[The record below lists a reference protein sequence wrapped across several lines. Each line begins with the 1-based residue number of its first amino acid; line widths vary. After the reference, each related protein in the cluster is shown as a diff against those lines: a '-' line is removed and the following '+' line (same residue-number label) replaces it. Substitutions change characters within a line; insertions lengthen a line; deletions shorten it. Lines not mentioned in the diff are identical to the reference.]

1 MNRAVELSKAFLKDQ
16 PASAARVLDHL
27 PASDVAAF
35 VVDLDEPQVAQV
47 LAQMQ
52 PAQAAQVLE
61 QLEPEK
67 AAALLRQAPAHA
79 QTLLMR
85 AVSPAAQQTIL
96 KAAPRRQA
104 AALSRHLAFD
114 PATVGAWMEVPGAT
128 FPPATPVAECLKTLR
143 GLGHRLS
150 SHVYVV
156 DGEQRLLGVA
166 ALERLLAA
174 EDDTL
179 LEEIMQRDFAST
191 VAQAT
196 LASIVALEAWDS
208 TLSLPVVDQRRRLVG
223 SLRFESLREG
233 LDIQHGASGS
243 LQFNLVALH
252 MAEAFLISISGL
264 LQVAATEPGLSRL
277 STEPE
282 PRPRSAP

>member
-16 PASAARVLDHL
+16 PASAARVLDQL
-27 PASDVAAF
+27 PAGDVAAF
-35 VVDLDEPQVAQV
+35 VADLDESQVAQV

-52 PAQAAQVLE
+52 PAQAARVLE

-85 AVSPAAQQTIL
+85 AVSPAAQQVIL
-96 KAAPRRQA
+96 KSAPRRQA

-114 PATVGAWMEVPGAT
+114 PVTVGAWMEVPGAT
-128 FPPATPVAECLKTLR
+128 FSPQTRVDDCLATLR
-143 GLGHRLS
+143 GLGQRLS
-150 SHVYVV
+150 SNVYVV
-156 DGEQRLLGVA
+156 DGEQHLLGVA

-174 EDDTL
+174 TDETL
-179 LEEIMQRDFAST
+179 LEEIMQRDVTPT
-191 VAQAT
+191 VPQAT
-196 LASIVALEAWDS
+196 LASIVALVAWDS
-208 TLSLPVVDQRRRLVG
+208 TLALPVVDQRRRLVG

-243 LQFNLVALH
+243 LHFNLVAMH
-252 MAEAFLISISGL
+252 MAEAFLVSLSGL

-277 STEPE
+277 SGEAE
-282 PRPRSAP
+282 PRQRSAP